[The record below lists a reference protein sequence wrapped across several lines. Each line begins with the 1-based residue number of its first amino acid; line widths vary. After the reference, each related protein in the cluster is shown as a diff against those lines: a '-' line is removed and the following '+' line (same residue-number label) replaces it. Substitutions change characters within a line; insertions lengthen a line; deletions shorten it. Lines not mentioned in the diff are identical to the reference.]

1 MNGEKVR
8 EWAEELDRLAV
19 ECEHL
24 HELLTAQLG
33 LFWTGDAYE
42 ACLRESKDNKEVVQQ
57 AIQLTAQF
65 AGGIK
70 EVVPHIPSKR
80 AVQEQYP
87 VTDDGADASFQCK
100 IGIPGRIVLHMNA
113 QTSGRPNK
121 RLLDCVKQSPL
132 LR

>member
-42 ACLRESKDNKEVVQQ
+42 ACLRESKDNKEVVRQ
-57 AIQLTAQF
+57 AIQDHRQMIVECSTPREPA
-65 AGGIK
+65 
-70 EVVPHIPSKR
+70 
-80 AVQEQYP
+80 
-87 VTDDGADASFQCK
+87 
-100 IGIPGRIVLHMNA
+100 PGL
-113 QTSGRPNK
+113 PLDF
-121 RLLDCVKQSPL
+121 LL
-132 LR
+132 